1 PGSGFRVPGFRIYV
15 LFVLFVFSK
24 PKTQNPKPKT
34 PNPHMSSQSTINL
47 GLIGCGTIAQLVHLP
62 NIARLPNVKLAALA
76 ESDAGQRAV
85 VESRYPGIKSFADY
99 RELLALAEI
108 DAVLICL
115 PTHLHAQAT
124 IQALTQG
131 KHVYLEKPLATSLAE
146 GEQVL
151 AAWKQSGLIGMIGY
165 NYRFHPLYQKL
176 KKLLSLGKIGDLVQ
190 VRSVFST
197 SSHPLPAWRQSRQ
210 LGGGVLLDLASHH
223 VDLVRYFF
231 EQEIQ
236 QVSATVR
243 SIRAEADTATLVMG
257 LENGLTVES
266 FFSQSAVDEDRF
278 ELYGRNGKLAVD
290 RYQSFDIN
298 FREAR
303 LDSHRLKQL
312 KQSRQ
317 LIGRTPYILQKL
329 LHPGFEPSYQHAL
342 SLFIQA
348 IRRQTSDFPDFSDG
362 FTSLKVIIAA
372 EASAAS
378 HQMVPVSEVALPSD

>member
-1 PGSGFRVPGFRIYV
+1 
-15 LFVLFVFSK
+15 
-24 PKTQNPKPKT
+24 
-34 PNPHMSSQSTINL
+34 MSSQSPVNL

-62 NIARLPNVKLAALA
+62 NIARLPNVKLVALA
-76 ESDAGQRAV
+76 ESDAGQRAI
-85 VESRYPGIKSFADY
+85 VESRHPGTKSFSDY
-99 RELLALAEI
+99 RELLDLAEI

-165 NYRFHPLYQKL
+165 NYRFHPLYQNL

-197 SSHPLPAWRQSRQ
+197 SSHPLPEWRQSRQ

-231 EQEIQ
+231 GQEIQ

-243 SIRAEADTATLVMG
+243 SIRAEADTATLVMD
-257 LENGLTVES
+257 LESGLTVES
-266 FFSQSAVDEDRF
+266 FFSQSAVDEDGF
-278 ELYGRNGKLAVD
+278 ELYGRHGKLTVD
-290 RYQSFDIN
+290 RYQSFDIH

-303 LDSHRLKQL
+303 LDSYRLKQL

-317 LIGRTPYILQKL
+317 LIGRIPYILQKL

-342 SLFIQA
+342 NLFIQA
-348 IRRQTSDFPDFSDG
+348 IRHQTSDFPDFSDG